1 MGSRMKSIA
10 ILLLSYYSI
19 SLIIQP
25 STGCWFLFQQQAAA
39 TTESSNSTSN
49 STDSGNS
56 TQSNR
61 TLYAEERM
69 VNRDTYNLAQQ
80 AFTFC
85 NNDGEEGLAWDE
97 IRSCE
102 ELFCGL
108 LTLEC
113 PSEDDF
119 KAFDINEDGIL
130 TWNEFMEVNLAMS
143 GSGRSAIE

>member
-1 MGSRMKSIA
+1 MKSIA
-10 ILLLSYYSI
+10 ILLLSCYI
-19 SLIIQP
+19 VSLIIQP
-25 STGCWFLFQQQAAA
+25 STGCWFLFQQQA
-39 TTESSNSTSN
+39 E
-49 STDSGNS
+49 
-56 TQSNR
+56 SNR
-61 TLYAEERM
+61 TVNAEERM

-80 AFTFC
+80 AFTTC
-85 NNDGEEGLAWDE
+85 NNDGEEGLTWDE

-108 LTLEC
+108 LTVEC

-143 GSGRSAIE
+143 GSDRSAIEGLEL